1 MPRGNGIA
9 AARATFNAGAE
20 HLRVGNET
28 SRMVFGM
35 ARTVI
40 ETSRMVIGMTRTV
53 ADTSRTVLCTPRT
66 EVGMTWPFAE
76 YSVGFLDG

>member
-1 MPRGNGIA
+1 MVPGMTRTVFG
-9 AARATFNAGAE
+9 
-20 HLRVGNET
+20 
-28 SRMVFGM
+28 SDRMVL
-35 ARTVI
+35 
-40 ETSRMVIGMTRTV
+40 GMTRTV